1 MKKLLIAGLLLLTG
15 CATLETSAL
24 DWIPIG
30 PEFHA
35 TDPDKIEVV
44 SSRRE
49 ITHTYGDLGLLRI
62 QNLKP
67 DRDTI
72 RFAIEKGR
80 KFIAKKGADAMLVGQ
95 YNSASDGDSNPR
107 VSVAIFAFKYM
118 DTMTPEDEK
127 ALEEF
132 EVLGI
137 LNENTDH

>member
-1 MKKLLIAGLLLLTG
+1 MKKLLLLGLLCTMG
-15 CATLETSAL
+15 CATMETGSL

-35 TDPDKIEVV
+35 TDPNQIELVA
-44 SSRRE
+44 SRRD
-49 ITHTYGDLGLLRI
+49 IRRVFGDIGLLRV

-72 RFAIEKGR
+72 RLGIERGR
-80 KFIAKKGADAMLVGQ
+80 KFIAKKGADAMLVSQ
-95 YNSASDGDSNPR
+95 YNSAAEGAPNPR
-107 VSVAIFAFKYM
+107 ITLFISAFKYM
-118 DTMTPEDEK
+118 DTMTEEDEK

-137 LNENTDH
+137 LNENTAD